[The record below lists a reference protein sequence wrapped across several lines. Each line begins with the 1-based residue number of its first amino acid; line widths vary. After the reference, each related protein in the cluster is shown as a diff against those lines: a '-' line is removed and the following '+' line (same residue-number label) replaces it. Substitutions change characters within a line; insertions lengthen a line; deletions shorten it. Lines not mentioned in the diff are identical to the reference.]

1 MPRKKRHGRSGQPTG
16 RGLRVRVKTARG
28 RKASSTRWL
37 DRQLNDPF
45 VREARRLGFRSR
57 AAFKLLQIDDKFRI
71 LEPRQRVLDLGAA
84 PGGWTQVAVERAPGG
99 VIVALDILE
108 MDPVPGATV
117 IRDDIRSDSLLDRLG
132 GALGGGADV
141 VLSDMAAPTTG
152 HRGTDHLRTM
162 ALCEDALSV
171 AQQVLAKGGTLVLKA
186 FAGGA
191 HDELM
196 QALNRSFEKVRTV
209 KPPAS
214 RPVSPETYVVATGYH
229 G

>member
-1 MPRKKRHGRSGQPTG
+1 MPNKKRSGKSGQPTG

-45 VREARRLGFRSR
+45 VREAKRVGFRSR
-57 AAFKLLQIDDKFRI
+57 AAFKLLQIDDKFHILARQQRI
-71 LEPRQRVLDLGAA
+71 LDLGAA
-84 PGGWTQVAVERAPGG
+84 PGGWTQVAVERSQGG
-99 VIVALDILE
+99 IVVAVDILD

-117 IRDDIRSDSLLDRLG
+117 LRGDIRNEDLVDRLRIALG
-132 GALGGGADV
+132 GAVDV
-141 VLSDMAAPTTG
+141 VLSDMAASTTG

-162 ALCEDALSV
+162 ALCEDALSI
-171 AQQVLAKGGTLVLKA
+171 AQQLLATGGTLVLKA

-191 HDELM
+191 HGELM

-214 RPVSPETYVVATGYH
+214 RPVSPETYVVATGYR